1 MAASGG
7 KGKSSP
13 HPSGGEG
20 AAPKPTTAA
29 TPSVAV
35 KMAWV
40 ALAGNQPGT
49 WLYEGLTIGL
59 PSPSAVLPSSEND
72 NVIIVPRPA
81 DLVEGVSQA
90 YPWLAK
96 PVKGRLPEL
105 HLFPLMEGNNEEIW
119 GAYQEAHP
127 PRAVYVEPGKF
138 RKSRHHACQ
147 RPKPCGTHTDR
158 SGRRVAGLET
168 G

>member
-1 MAASGG
+1 MASSGGG
-7 KGKSSP
+7 KGKATPSP
-13 HPSGGEG
+13 AGEG
-20 AAPKPTTAA
+20 AAPTPS
-29 TPSVAV
+29 PSVAV

-81 DLVEGVSQA
+81 DLVEGISQRA
-90 YPWLAK
+90 PYLAK

-105 HLFPLMEGNNEEIW
+105 HLYPLMEGPNEPIW
-119 GAYQEAHP
+119 SEYLDAHP
-127 PRAVYVEPGKF
+127 YRAVYVEPGKF
-138 RKSRHHACQ
+138 LKATITL
-147 RPKPCGTHTDR
+147 PK
-158 SGRRVAGLET
+158 A
-168 G
+168 